1 MFAYPIGPQR
11 NVCTLSFPQFLL
23 LGLSRYLQLLFLDRD
38 AVEGMDPRDDR
49 TSAIRSKLLE
59 LLAERMRQQQPQL
72 VQLRPS
78 LTNRTSSEQPSTPP
92 ITAGSEP
99 NVQNSS
105 ILPDGPQLPP
115 LSFAGVHNQDRDR
128 MLTPI
133 AEGGST
139 MTHGRGMSVDGTMN
153 VNAPELVAPSGQT
166 TAPDKPDS
174 PTPLLDRGY
183 SSSPDP
189 APTPPPMSITSGTG
203 VSLNS
208 SVVEPRSF
216 VQPARLLSSVDRK
229 TSSPITDQSSTVP
242 QRVTPVPHSPRPST
256 STKID
261 KPLVV
266 VNKEEAEASNGD
278 QLNVSPLEPL
288 VSPYSPIDR
297 PATSVVLTE
306 SDSAGPKSPSTSVLT
321 SPYSQGDHYIT
332 GDTASVSTLPH
343 SINDRRTRASGEF
356 QGLGKAS
363 MDLHASSTRGGRRPS
378 NSGQTLSPSSPVARK
393 SPARGSHEPDDTEF
407 NEVRALYLM
416 HQSRLESGD
425 DAGPVVMPNR
435 PRIIPMPPA
444 TDGEDEDEDD
454 EEEEEGEGEEDQ
466 ESETEISQRPGKGV
480 CFFPNVLDETVKNLN
495 AQPHHLPTRTDHRQF
510 DRELQWHSWR
520 EMKLEY
526 LWLLHCL

>member
-1 MFAYPIGPQR
+1 M
-11 NVCTLSFPQFLL
+11 
-23 LGLSRYLQLLFLDRD
+23 LFLDRE
-38 AVEGMDPRDDR
+38 AVEAMDPRDDR
-49 TSAIRSKLLE
+49 TSVIRSKLLE

-72 VQLRPS
+72 VQPRPS
-78 LTNRTSSEQPSTPP
+78 PANRTSSEQPSTLPP

-99 NVQNSS
+99 NAQNSPV
-105 ILPDGPQLPP
+105 LPDGPQLPP
-115 LSFAGVHNQDRDR
+115 LSFAGVHNQDRDK

-153 VNAPELVAPSGQT
+153 VNVPELVVSPSGQT
-166 TAPDKPDS
+166 SAPDRPDS
-174 PTPLLDRGY
+174 PAPLLDRGY
-183 SSSPDP
+183 SNSPDP
-189 APTPPPMSITSGTG
+189 VPSPPPMSITSGTG
-203 VSLNS
+203 VPLNS
-208 SVVEPRSF
+208 SVVEPRAS
-216 VQPARLLSSVDRK
+216 VQPARLSSSVDRK
-229 TSSPITDQSSTVP
+229 ISSPISDQSKSPLSSSIVP
-242 QRVTPVPHSPRPST
+242 QRVTSGSHSPHPST
-256 STKID
+256 STKTD

-288 VSPYSPIDR
+288 VSPYSPIDG
-297 PATSVVLTE
+297 PATSVVLT
-306 SDSAGPKSPSTSVLT
+306 DSNSARSKSPSVSVLT

-332 GDTASVSTLPH
+332 GDTVSVLTSPH
-343 SINDRRTRASGEF
+343 SIYDRRTRASGEF

-393 SPARGSHEPDDTEF
+393 SPARGSHEPDDAEF

-425 DAGPVVMPNR
+425 DAGTVAMPNK

-444 TDGEDEDEDD
+444 TDGEDEDDEEE

-466 ESETEISQRPGKGV
+466 DSETEISQRPGKGV
-480 CFFPNVLDETVKNLN
+480 FFFPNV
-495 AQPHHLPTRTDHRQF
+495 F
-510 DRELQWHSWR
+510 G
-520 EMKLEY
+520 
-526 LWLLHCL
+526 